1 MEGMPF
7 VPEVEQVIQGVL
19 EDARREHGG
28 DDAGEAGRAKVE
40 SELFAKIR
48 DAKVKFTADLKML
61 YDFMRDPAAPA
72 QAKLV
77 AIGALLYFILP
88 VDLVPDV
95 IPVLGYV
102 DDAAVVTA
110 AVSYLR
116 TQLGKYRGPAR
127 GRRTRRARA

>member
-1 MEGMPF
+1 MEGLPF
-7 VPEVEQVIQGVL
+7 VPQVDQVIKGVL

-28 DDAGEAGRAKVE
+28 DSDEEAGRAKVE
-40 SELFAKIR
+40 SELFEKIR

-61 YDFMRDPAAPA
+61 YEFMRDPAAPA

-88 VDLVPDV
+88 IDLVPDV

-102 DDAAVVTA
+102 DDAAVVGA

-116 TQLGKYRGPAR
+116 THISRYRTAR
-127 GRRTRRARA
+127 PRARRARC